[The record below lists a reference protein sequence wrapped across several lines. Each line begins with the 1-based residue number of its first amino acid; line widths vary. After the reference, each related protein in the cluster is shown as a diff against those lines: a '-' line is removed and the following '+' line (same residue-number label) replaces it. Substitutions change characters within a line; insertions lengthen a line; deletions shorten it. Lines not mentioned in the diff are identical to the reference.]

1 MAEVTRKG
9 FKDKNGNKVSLIA
22 KVINAITGHFAGL
35 NNKGEVVDSG
45 YGPSDFAK
53 EGHSHS
59 VILDASTESSISID
73 EGIISIAIEGEGS
86 GGETEI
92 NGDNIGNLHRALQ
105 DPVKNSDPDSA
116 YSNNKLITAAAV
128 LNKLSGK
135 LDNPDERLMVKF
147 DVSGGALTLVS
158 DTTEYNNIFG
168 LVTPSVTKTVTTFVG
183 IYNSDDD
190 VYTRFLGVVSVNGQ
204 YSNVGDGTLL
214 EINVTIYV
222 GGYTIYLN
230 KNVSSGTI
238 TVSMDSF
245 AALLQN
251 S

>member
-1 MAEVTRKG
+1 MTQVSRKG
-9 FKDKNGNKVSLIA
+9 FVDKNGQKVVIVP
-22 KVINAITGHFAGL
+22 KVPGATSGNLASFDAEGNL
-35 NNKGEVVDSG
+35 QDSEKK
-45 YGPSDFAK
+45 PADFALA
-53 EGHSHS
+53 GHSHS

-73 EGIISIAIEGEGS
+73 EGVISFTIEGAGS

-92 NGDNIGNLHRALQ
+92 NADNIGNLHRALQ

-128 LNKLSGK
+128 LHKISGK
-135 LDNPDERLMVKF
+135 LDNPDESFMVKF
-147 DVSGGALTLVS
+147 DVSGGALTLVP

-168 LVTPSVTKTVTTFVG
+168 LVGPGVTKIVTTFVG
-183 IYNSDDD
+183 ISNSDDD
-190 VYTRFLGVVSVNGQ
+190 VYTQFFGVASVSGQ
-204 YSNVGDGTLL
+204 YSNIDGTL
-214 EINVTIYV
+214 EKIMVTIYV
-222 GGYTIYLN
+222 GGYTIHLN
-230 KNVSSGTI
+230 KDVSSGTI